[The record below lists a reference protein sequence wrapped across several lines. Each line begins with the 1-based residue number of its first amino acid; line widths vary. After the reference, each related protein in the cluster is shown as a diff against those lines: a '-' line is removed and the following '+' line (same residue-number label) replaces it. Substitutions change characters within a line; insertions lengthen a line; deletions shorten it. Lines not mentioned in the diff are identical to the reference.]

1 MNPNRLFRECVVLA
15 LLSYTALVGA
25 NPFMGEYKGSYHP
38 DGKTT
43 MEAFAQVVAE
53 GDDVH
58 FRIVIG
64 AQPQKEK
71 QDGIHIEL
79 YAHRKGSTVHIGGP
93 AGGYYWRGQI
103 QDGHLS
109 VRSGYGQHLELDKIT
124 RKSPTE
130 GLRPPQDAVILLP
143 FQEGRKA
150 DMRAWRNTEWK
161 ALDNGV
167 IQVNKGSNN
176 SKQLFGDIEHF
187 HLEFKLPLEPNKR
200 GQGRGNSGVY
210 FAGSFEVQVLDSF
223 GLTAYTSG
231 DCGGLYNLKRASV
244 NACLPPETWQTY
256 DVKFRAPRLNA
267 DGSIRE
273 NARITVR
280 HNDTLIQND
289 VEIPYSGDRW
299 KGKST
304 ATGPIHLQD
313 HSHPVQYRNIW
324 LVEAKQ

>member
-1 MNPNRLFRECVVLA
+1 MNPNRLFRDGVVLV
-15 LLSYTALVGA
+15 LLSCAALAGA

-38 DGKTT
+38 DGKTS

-58 FRIVIG
+58 YRIVIG
-64 AQPQKEK
+64 AKPQKEN

-93 AGGYYWRGQI
+93 AGGYYWNGQI
-103 QDGHLS
+103 QTGHLS
-109 VRSGYGQHLELDKIT
+109 VRSGYGQHIELEKIV

-130 GLRPPQDAVILLP
+130 GLKPPQDAVILLP
-143 FQEGRKA
+143 FQEGRIA
-150 DMRAWRNTEWK
+150 DMSAWRNTQWK

-210 FAGSFEVQVLDSF
+210 FAGTFEVQVLDSF
-223 GLTAYTSG
+223 GLTHTSG
-231 DCGGLYNLKRASV
+231 DCGGLYNLKRADV

-280 HNDTLIQND
+280 HNDVLIHND

-299 KGKST
+299 KGKKA

-324 LVEAKQ
+324 LVEAKP